1 MNTPPGQLSP
11 RMHPGA
17 VLMSPNGSYLNG
29 TNNASTA
36 NGSNL
41 SNKNNTGVNM
51 QGHYLP
57 RSTLDDLIENTDHPL
72 SPTTSNPSAQHMN
85 GSYLDSFASPS
96 QAPLDSD
103 LISYQSQYH
112 KKTSDPLSSTTNLSN
127 NFIDAN
133 YGSSKSST
141 VVNFTQ
147 DVNQLIYWMEKL
159 SVQQQNTVMDN
170 LLSSLNEEVLQYTK
184 LKLDSLIHT
193 GYISP
198 SPIGSPAMLAHNLN
212 TSNNNNNNNNMIN
225 GFDLNN
231 SGGTSNV
238 LGSFMPLE
246 TTMSAPAMGPAVS
259 MGTSPSL
266 SMHTQPQMN
275 SLDFIMGVNEQPAA
289 YGSNVAPDYNN
300 QQWGSTNPM
309 VPSLSNGDQPNS
321 SIYDF
326 LTGNRPR
333 SADPYKDKPQQF
345 LNENN
350 SGNNNNGVDAAG
362 TAFHNSSS
370 KYPNGNE
377 SFGNGASSS
386 KNGGNSFMGK
396 KLGIKNFLSGMKSGS
411 SSSSS
416 GPQQSSSDSSSSHT
430 ATVPSSASSANAGNQ
445 NQAMQPSNLTDVELL
460 QNIPMWLKSLR
471 LHKYTENLQQY
482 NWEELTAMSDAD
494 LQKNGIAALGARNKL
509 LKAFKIVLD
518 CKEQGLIAKE
528 AYEH

>member
-11 RMHPGA
+11 RIHPGA
-17 VLMSPNGSYLNG
+17 VLMSPNGNYSTG
-29 TNNASTA
+29 TSGASTA
-36 NGSNL
+36 NL
-41 SNKNNTGVNM
+41 SHKKNTSVNM
-51 QGHYLP
+51 QGHYFP
-57 RSTLDDLIENTDHPL
+57 HSTLDDLIEKTDHPL

-85 GSYLDSFASPS
+85 GTFLESFASPS

-103 LISYQSQYH
+103 LISYKSQYQN
-112 KKTSDPLSSTTNLSN
+112 TNDPLGGNI
-127 NFIDAN
+127 IDAN
-133 YGSSKSST
+133 FGNSKSST

-198 SPIGSPAMLAHNLN
+198 SPIGNV
-212 TSNNNNNNNNMIN
+212 IN
-225 GFDLNN
+225 GFDLN
-231 SGGTSNV
+231 SSAGASNV

-259 MGTSPSL
+259 MGMSPSL
-266 SMHTQPQMN
+266 SMHAQPQMN
-275 SLDFIMGVNEQPAA
+275 SLDYIMGVNEQPAG
-289 YGSNVAPDYNN
+289 YVDSEYSKQQQ

-309 VPSLSNGDQPNS
+309 APSLSNGDQPNS

-326 LTGNRPR
+326 LMGNRPR
-333 SADPYKDKPQQF
+333 SADPFKDKSQQL
-345 LNENN
+345 LNEKN
-350 SGNNNNGVDAAG
+350 SGNSVDAAAP
-362 TAFHNSSS
+362 AFHKPSS
-370 KYPNGNE
+370 KYPNDT
-377 SFGNGASSS
+377 SSS
-386 KNGGNSFMGK
+386 KNSGGNSYIGK
-396 KLGIKNFLSGMKSGS
+396 KLGIKNFLNGMKPGS

-416 GPQQSSSDSSSSHT
+416 TAPSQGSAHANESNSSHV
-430 ATVPSSASSANAGNQ
+430 AAVSSSASSATSSNQ

-471 LHKYTENLQQY
+471 LHKYTDNLKQY